1 MVFSWSC
8 SGKVFRV
15 HFVNSEVFVERV
27 SVCVLFVQKLFCF
40 FCVSASFVCTG
51 GDIMQLTKTQTN
63 IMLCVGLE

>member
-15 HFVNSEVFVERV
+15 HFVNSEVFVEC
-27 SVCVLFVQKLFCF
+27 VCYYLCKIVCF
-40 FCVSASFVCTG
+40 FCVSASFVYTG